1 MSASAVVN
9 ADQGRV
15 AIWHVAT
22 EPIAQTS
29 RLCGAWVT
37 DDSEVQRKVVTA
49 RAVVVFGDELTQPV
63 KPLLQHAAG
72 TIDIKA
78 TLAAIEQ
85 HIFVV
90 NGVHAESRTDKGN
103 PRAPI
108 PWPVLPAM
116 LDWAQL
122 PPVSN
127 GVVNDPLIRS
137 TIAVARW
144 IADLADIWSA
154 IETTRTA
161 RAHLCRESPTPLPL
175 PLVLR
180 SAARIQS

>member
-9 ADQGRV
+9 AEHGRV

-37 DDSEVQRKVVTA
+37 DDPGVQHEVVAA
-49 RAVVVFGDELTQPV
+49 RADVVVGDEVTKPME
-63 KPLLQHAAG
+63 PLLIHAAG

-85 HIFVV
+85 HIDAV
-90 NGVHAESRTDKGN
+90 NEVHNQSRTEKGKS
-103 PRAPI
+103 RAPI

-116 LDWAQL
+116 VDWAQL
-122 PPVSN
+122 PPAPK
-127 GVVNDPLIRS
+127 GVVHDPLIRS
-137 TIAVARW
+137 TIATARW
-144 IADLADIWSA
+144 VADLADTWST

-161 RAHLCRESPTPLPL
+161 RAHLCRESYTPLPL
-175 PLVLR
+175 PLVLT
-180 SAARIQS
+180 SAAKK

>member
-9 ADQGRV
+9 AEHGRV

-37 DDSEVQRKVVTA
+37 DDPGVQHKVVAA
-49 RAVVVFGDELTQPV
+49 RAVILVGDEVTKPME
-63 KPLLQHAAG
+63 PLLRH
-72 TIDIKA
+72 D
-78 TLAAIEQ
+78 
-85 HIFVV
+85 
-90 NGVHAESRTDKGN
+90 ESRTDKGN
-103 PRAPI
+103 LRAPI
-108 PWPVLPAM
+108 PWPALPAM
-116 LDWAQL
+116 VDWVHL
-122 PPVSN
+122 SPVPN
-127 GVVNDPLIRS
+127 GVVHDPLIRS

-144 IADLADIWSA
+144 VADLADTWSG

-161 RAHLCRESPTPLPL
+161 RAHLCRESRSPLPL

-180 SAARIQS
+180 SVAQPQARHSPV